1 MQEPLPLSSQELQAL
16 REKAARGAPLSDEE
30 VALFVRST
38 RKSWLALPA
47 AKAKGKGKKTAPVSE
62 EQIDFF

>member
-1 MQEPLPLSSQELQAL
+1 MTLSSLSSPELQTL
-16 REKAARGAPLSDEE
+16 REKAARGVSLSDEE

-38 RKSWLALPA
+38 RKSWLALPPSE
-47 AKAKGKGKKTAPVSE
+47 KKGKKKEKAAVSE